1 MAQSLSKVIVH
12 VVSSK
17 KSAIHGWAP
26 TSVPETRLSCDHL
39 SDAGAEVF
47 RIGGVADH
55 VHLGKNRAANSL
67 PGGHTR
73 GAEERTRNGLRVL
86 NSCENTASS
95 MTNVTCGIKRRPVSR
110 AFSAHYDA
118 VNIPGALPQAR
129 S

>member
-55 VHLGKNRAANSL
+55 VHVVKTLPRTLSQADMLEGLKKNSKWIK
-67 PGGHTR
+67 G
-73 GAEERTRNGLRVL
+73 L